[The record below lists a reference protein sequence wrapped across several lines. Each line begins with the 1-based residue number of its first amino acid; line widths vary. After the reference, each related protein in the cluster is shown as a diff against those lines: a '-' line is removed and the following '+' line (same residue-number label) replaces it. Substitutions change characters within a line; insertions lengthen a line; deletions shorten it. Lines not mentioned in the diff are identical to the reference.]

1 VNLFSLYIY
10 IYIYNYFMHYKTSH
24 HHQSVTDF
32 LRSVERRDA
41 RVQVEEEMNLELSL
55 AQCPGF

>member
-1 VNLFSLYIY
+1 
-10 IYIYNYFMHYKTSH
+10 MHYKTSH